1 MFNNLKRSSLALIV
15 ITLLSMAFSSC
26 HIKQEAHVK
35 TISGTATIS
44 KNPVKIGDEVYLSIG
59 AVKVDANGD
68 IDISISASQENGQY
82 IGGKEIGIPNVKYY
96 IDKKY
101 VGSSND
107 KSKKFAYKYVVS
119 DLSAGKHTLSAIP
132 EPQDDETVFSGSY
145 DSTTFTVEAN

>member
-1 MFNNLKRSSLALIV
+1 MFNNFRKHSLGLLASV
-15 ITLLSMAFSSC
+15 ILCMTFLSSC
-26 HIKQEAHVK
+26 IKQEAHVK

-68 IDISISASQENGQY
+68 IDISISASQESGT
-82 IGGKEIGIPNVKYY
+82 ITGGKEIGIPNVKYY

-107 KSKKFAYKYVVS
+107 KSKKFAYKYIVS
-119 DLSAGKHTLSAIP
+119 DLSAGEHTLSAIP
-132 EPQDDETVFSGSY
+132 EPQDDKTVFDGTY
-145 DSTTFTVEAN
+145 YSTTFMVEAN

>member
-44 KNPVKIGDEVYLSIG
+44 ENPVKIGDEVYLSIG

-107 KSKKFAYKYVVS
+107 KSKKFACKYVVS
-119 DLSAGKHTLSAIP
+119 DLSVGEHTLSAIP
-132 EPQDDETVFSGSY
+132 ETQDDETVFSGEY
-145 DSTTFTVEAN
+145 YPTTFMVVAN